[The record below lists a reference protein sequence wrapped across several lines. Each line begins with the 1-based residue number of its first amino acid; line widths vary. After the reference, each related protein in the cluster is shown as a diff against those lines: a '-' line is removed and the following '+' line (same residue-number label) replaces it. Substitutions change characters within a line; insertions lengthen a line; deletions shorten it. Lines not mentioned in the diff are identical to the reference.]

1 MVRQCLRAWIAAVL
15 YGLLAAGSAFAQTD
29 AAGDPP
35 ARVGRLSAVDGV
47 VSLHTS
53 DQDQWSPALLN
64 YPVSAGTSFW
74 TEPAARAALELG
86 PAVIHLGSQTEF
98 DVVALDD
105 HNFQGQIGQGEVH
118 VRLYALAPG
127 DSYQIVTARGTIQIT
142 APGRYRIDG
151 GTDATPTRVAVFDGA
166 AEFVGNGAN
175 LAIHPGEAAQLS
187 GQDPV
192 SYDVAAAASDPL
204 DGWADAG
211 DARQRMVDAPRYVS
225 PQMTGYQDLDGYGA
239 WQQSPDAGPVWIP
252 SDVPADWAPYRYGHW
267 AYVAPW
273 GWTWIDDASWG
284 FAPFHYGRWARW
296 HDRWA
301 WYPGERIERPVYAPA
316 LVAFVGG
323 SPAPGVSIGLAIG
336 GVAAAVAWIPLGPHE
351 VYDPPYRHSATYIRN
366 VNVANVTNV
375 TTINNVTIN
384 KNVTVNKFVNAGSA
398 TVVPAAAMTS
408 SQPVAH
414 AAVRVPAA
422 QLAARP
428 VSASPPAVHPT
439 LATAG
444 TSPAAVRAA
453 GGPVDPAHAR
463 RAAPGPVPTPGHP
476 ATAVALSH
484 VQPPAPGPRPEPPR
498 ILASHEQPPAAAPGA
513 AAAPVEHR
521 PAPAGAVTPPAE
533 HHPPAAGAA
542 PGPPIPPRGTPPAL
556 PSAHE
561 AAPRAPAP
569 AVEARHEAPPH
580 PAEPA
585 HPAAAPPPPAPA
597 VEAHREAPPHPAEP
611 AHPAAAPP
619 PPAPAVEA
627 HREAPPHPAEPPH
640 PAAAPPHPAP
650 PAVEAHHEAPPPP
663 HPAAPP
669 PAPHPAEAPHPQPP
683 PHPAV
688 EAHAPPPPPH
698 PAPPPP
704 AAHPAPPPHP
714 APAHEEK
721 KEEEHH

>member
-1 MVRQCLRAWIAAVL
+1 MVRQCLNAWIAAALCALLTV
-15 YGLLAAGSAFAQTD
+15 GLGAGGALAQTD

-53 DQDQWSPALLN
+53 DQDQWSPAMLN

-74 TEPAARAALELG
+74 TEPSARAALELG

-127 DSYQIVTARGTIQIT
+127 DSYQIVTARGTIQLT
-142 APGRYRIDG
+142 APGRYHIDG
-151 GTDATPTRVAVFDGA
+151 GTDAAPTRVAVFDGA

-175 LAIHPGEAAQLS
+175 LAIHPGEAAQIS
-187 GQDPV
+187 GLDPV
-192 SYDVAAAASDPL
+192 TYDVAAAAPDPV
-204 DGWADAG
+204 DSWADAG

-239 WQQSPDAGPVWIP
+239 WQQSPDAGPMWIP
-252 SDVPADWAPYRYGHW
+252 NDMPADWAPYRYGHW

-273 GWTWIDDASWG
+273 GWTWVDDASWG

-323 SPAPGVSIGLAIG
+323 PPAPGVSIGLAIG
-336 GVAAAVAWIPLGPHE
+336 GIAAAAAWIPLGPHE
-351 VYDPPYRHSATYIRN
+351 VYDPPYRHSPTYIRN

-375 TTINNVTIN
+375 TNIT
-384 KNVTVNKFVNAGSA
+384 NVTVNKTVTVNNYVNAGSA
-398 TVVPAAAMTS
+398 TVVPAAAMTG

-414 AAVRVPAA
+414 AAVAVPAA
-422 QLAARP
+422 QLAAHP
-428 VSASPPAVHPT
+428 VAAAPPAVHPT

-444 TSPAAVRAA
+444 ASPTAVRAA
-453 GGPVDPAHAR
+453 GGTVDPAHAR
-463 RAAPGPVPTPGHP
+463 RAAAGPVIAQGHP

-484 VQPPAPGPRPEPPR
+484 VQPPAPGPRPTPPR
-498 ILASHEQPPAAAPGA
+498 ILASHEAPPNGAPNAGPNAAAPSA
-513 AAAPVEHR
+513 TVA
-521 PAPAGAVTPPAE
+521 PPAE
-533 HHPPAAGAA
+533 HHPAPAGAA
-542 PGPPIPPRGTPPAL
+542 PGPPIPPHGAPPIL

-561 AAPRAPAP
+561 APAT
-569 AVEARHEAPPH
+569 H
-580 PAEPA
+580 
-585 HPAAAPPPPAPA
+585 AAPPPAGQHPSAPA
-597 VEAHREAPPHPAEP
+597 VEAHREAPPPAEP
-611 AHPAAAPP
+611 PHPVAAPPPPHPAAAPP
-619 PPAPAVEA
+619 PPHPASAPAVEA
-627 HREAPPHPAEPPH
+627 HHEAPPHPAEPPH
-640 PAAAPPHPAP
+640 PAAAPPAP
-650 PAVEAHHEAPPPP
+650 PHPAVEAHREAPPHPVEPP
-663 HPAAPP
+663 HPAA
-669 PAPHPAEAPHPQPP
+669 P

-698 PAPPPP
+698 PAAPPPP
-704 AAHPAPPPHP
+704 AAHPAPPAPHP
-714 APAHEEK
+714 APAHEAK